1 MNMIQ
6 FSNVDKSDIFKMYQV
21 NTDRP
26 QAGTGEIMADC
37 TEQFIRDI
45 DRILD
50 EHDHSETTVG
60 YAVIKICTKDGEHFH
75 STQCGG
81 GNAYIIEQALQ
92 QMINQ
97 VRESA
102 NAD

>member
-26 QAGTGEIMADC
+26 QAGTGDFMNDC
-37 TEQFIRDI
+37 TEQFVRDI
-45 DRILD
+45 NRILD

-75 STQCGG
+75 STSCGG
-81 GNAYIIEQALQ
+81 GNAYIIEQSLQ
-92 QMINQ
+92 QMINN
-97 VRESA
+97 VRGEE
-102 NAD
+102 NVN